1 MQANIQTHK
10 FIQLQS
16 LLQFIV
22 LRVLSIHEFIF
33 LKYNSYS
40 MNWFRKHLANII
52 FIFCIALVTMKWW
65 ISGSNVWAVVL
76 IILFYIVGF
85 GVKNQ
90 NID

>member
-1 MQANIQTHK
+1 MG
-10 FIQLQS
+10 
-16 LLQFIV
+16 

-52 FIFCIALVTMKWW
+52 FIVCIAFITMKWW

-76 IILFYIVGF
+76 IVLLYLVGSN
-85 GVKNQ
+85 VKHQ

>member
-1 MQANIQTHK
+1 MG
-10 FIQLQS
+10 F
-16 LLQFIV
+16 
-22 LRVLSIHEFIF
+22 RVLSIHEFVF

-76 IILFYIVGF
+76 IVLLYLVGSS
-85 GVKNQ
+85 VKHQ
-90 NID
+90 NTD